1 MCSQEY
7 TLLPMPDC
15 WSTDIGVQ
23 KPHNSP
29 NFRTPDPTL
38 RPLDG
43 VVTMRTRPQGSQKSA
58 ALGSFPTEEI
68 AHLSD
73 LNGFEENASGEGV
86 HHRQMV
92 QEGAS

>member
-1 MCSQEY
+1 
-7 TLLPMPDC
+7 
-15 WSTDIGVQ
+15 
-23 KPHNSP
+23 
-29 NFRTPDPTL
+29 
-38 RPLDG
+38 
-43 VVTMRTRPQGSQKSA
+43 MRTRPQGSQKSA